1 MNPSYG
7 TARLQERHH
16 RDRHGAPP
24 RVLAGRPLHRIG
36 AGGTGHL
43 VAGRLSPDSILQLQ
57 RTVGNAAVADLVRGA
72 AGRELAVQRNAGNIA
87 IRGARALGKRLIR
100 GFGVRGSQLLY
111 KAAARRALH
120 RLEQFGID
128 KAVAAHIAEHFT
140 MVSGKVAHSLF
151 DASLR
156 STKAVT
162 GLVTETLKKGGSSAI
177 LSVTD
182 SGALAWVFEAE
193 LGRTIGAAG
202 KQALTKLRVVVDLQG
217 RLITAFPIRAFTTT
231 ITMRGLGGL
240 RVTLASALVLLTVQG
255 IYENEAAAA
264 VAARRSFDEANEP
277 SWWEYLVP
285 WGPSSTI
292 GYEPNP
298 SEVAERSAAVITE
311 LEATLGATLDADT
324 RDGVRGDVRYVWHAS
339 GEAE

>member
-1 MNPSYG
+1 MSPSYV
-7 TARLQERHH
+7 TARLQGRQRHE
-16 RDRHGAPP
+16 HGAHP
-24 RVLAGRPLHRIG
+24 RSPAGRTLRGTG
-36 AGGTGHL
+36 AGGVRRA
-43 VAGRLSPDSILQLQ
+43 VADRLTPESVLQLQ
-57 RTVGNAAVADLVRGA
+57 RTVGNAAVADLVRMR
-72 AGRELAVQRNAGNIA
+72 AGHGVAVQRSAGNIA

-140 MVSGKVAHSLF
+140 MVAGKVSHSLF

-231 ITMRGLGGL
+231 ITLRGLGGL
-240 RVTLASALVLLTVQG
+240 RVTLASALALLAVQG

-264 VAARRSFDEANEP
+264 VEARRRFDEANDP

-285 WGPSSTI
+285 WGPASTF

-298 SEVAERSAAVITE
+298 GEIAERGTAVIAE

-324 RDGVRGDVRYVWHAS
+324 RAGVRDDVRHIWTAS

>member
-1 MNPSYG
+1 MSPSYV
-7 TARLQERHH
+7 TARLPGRQRREHGTHPRGPAGVQHVAV
-16 RDRHGAPP
+16 DRLTPES
-24 RVLAGRPLHRIG
+24 V
-36 AGGTGHL
+36 
-43 VAGRLSPDSILQLQ
+43 LQLQ
-57 RTVGNAAVADLVRGA
+57 RTVGNAAVADLVRTR
-72 AGRELAVQRNAGNIA
+72 AGHGVAVQRSAGNIA
-87 IRGARALGKRLIR
+87 VRGARALGKRLIR

-140 MVSGKVAHSLF
+140 MVAGKVSHSLF
-151 DASLR
+151 DASLQ

-240 RVTLASALVLLTVQG
+240 RVTLGSALVLLTVQG
-255 IYENEAAAA
+255 IYEGEAAAA
-264 VAARRSFDEANEP
+264 VEARRSFDEANDP
-277 SWWEYLVP
+277 SWWEYLMP
-285 WGPSSTI
+285 WGPSATF
-292 GYEPNP
+292 GYAPNP

-311 LEATLGATLDADT
+311 LEATLGTTLDPDT
-324 RDGVRGDVRYVWHAS
+324 RDGVRGDVRQIWHSS
-339 GEAE
+339 GQAE